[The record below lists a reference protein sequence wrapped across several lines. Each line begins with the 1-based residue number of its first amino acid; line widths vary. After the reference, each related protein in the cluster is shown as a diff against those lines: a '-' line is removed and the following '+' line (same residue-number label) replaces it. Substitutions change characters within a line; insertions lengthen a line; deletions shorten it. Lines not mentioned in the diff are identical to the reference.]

1 SAAARRAK
9 EGKAPATNHKAPVK
23 IPLVNV
29 QPVLLLLGAGFLVV
43 NARVL
48 LEYSRYLR
56 RLRQAILIW
65 PAAKPPQYVL
75 SLAIGVALG
84 LLVFYKIV
92 FAHRQAFGETMMFIY
107 YAYLMPLSRR
117 IGRGFYHDGIWAD
130 TAFIPYD
137 HVGGIKWSEGE
148 HAVTLVITSRL
159 RSLAH
164 KLSVPG
170 DKYGAARRLLRDK
183 IGEHAIQLASGL
195 DLGARDERD
204 DI

>member
-1 SAAARRAK
+1 M
-9 EGKAPATNHKAPVK
+9 
-23 IPLVNV
+23 NV

-48 LEYSRYLR
+48 IEYARYVR
-56 RLRQAILIW
+56 RRRHALLTW
-65 PAAKPPQYVL
+65 PAAKPPQYVF

-92 FAHRQAFGETMMFIY
+92 FARRQAFGETMMFIY

-117 IGRGFYHDGIWAD
+117 IGRGFYQDGIWAD
-130 TAFIPYD
+130 TTFIPYD
-137 HVGGIKWSEGE
+137 HVGGIKWAEGE
-148 HAVTLVITSRL
+148 HDVTLVITSRL
-159 RSLAH
+159 RTLAH

-183 IGEHAIQLASGL
+183 IGEHSIQLTPGL
-195 DLGARDERD
+195 DLGGD
-204 DI
+204 DRAHI